1 MAKISESDIVSSGK
15 PVRPAGHKDLFWYD
29 PSKPI
34 VIGEESEYRAT
45 GVRSITGSLSGS
57 LIAGSIPP
65 NAASKAAEQAV
76 ANALV
81 ASDVP
86 QLSDIENVE
95 YIKYFDPVTK
105 VEKVKAIIKIRNSSK
120 NKSNIAGVDARIYQ
134 PRGA

>member
-57 LIAGSIPP
+57 LLAGSKLPDGAITAAANAIAGAIS
-65 NAASKAAEQAV
+65 S
-76 ANALV
+76 
-81 ASDVP
+81 SDVP
-86 QLSDIENVE
+86 NLSDIENIE

-105 VEKVKAIIKIRNSSK
+105 VEKAKAVIKIRNSSK